1 MLRRPAR
8 LACLLTS
15 LLLAAAAPAAAQ
27 TAPCQPGDLE
37 VRSLGFEGNRAFS
50 DGELAQTIATTPSG
64 WTRRAL
70 RLPFANRRCL
80 DQAELANDR
89 IRLIVFYRNRGYS
102 QVTVDTATT
111 RLGSSAI
118 AVRFVIG
125 EGPPTRL
132 ESFVVSG
139 LSGVRDSAR
148 IVRNLPIRA
157 GDPFDRVRIEA
168 ARDTI
173 ARRLRNNGYA
183 AAVVT
188 SSFVEDRSA
197 LVAYDTLHVVSGPFT
212 RIGSV
217 RVAVTPRAGRSQ
229 QIPDRVVR
237 RLAGVD
243 SGAVYRERDLLNA
256 QRALYQTEAYRQV
269 AISLD
274 GAPGDSVAD
283 IRIALAEDAMRAARV
298 GLGYGTLDCVRASG
312 ELTNYNFLRGA
323 RRLEL
328 SARVSKIGVGDPLD
342 FARDLCPQ
350 AKSDP
355 YSSRLNYY
363 VGATLRQPSFF
374 GLRTV
379 PTITVYSGRTSE
391 YKAYLRTTAI
401 GGIVGLDWRRFQRTP
416 VSFAYQLDYG
426 RTEAQPALFCA
437 VFNRCDREDRERLQ
451 KLQPLGVVSAVVSRD
466 AANNAIYPTAGY
478 TWRAEARH
486 ASRLTLADKSLGFNK
501 LLGDAARYWGLGGR
515 NVLAFRL
522 RAGGLLGPSLGDT
535 ARFVPPEERLFAG
548 GPTTVRGFP
557 QNELG
562 SAIYIATQF
571 DTLYPGVTGRAD
583 TLFRIAQDERGFRR
597 AVPVGGNSLLV
608 GNVELRIPAPV
619 FSNVLQLTLFTDF
632 GDVWNRGSEDDVFQN
647 FRLKATPGI
656 QLGALSPVGLIRLVI
671 GYNPYDRPAGPLYYE
686 VPSALGGSLPCVS
699 PTNELKVHAVEG
711 ENGTVLTQEEGRCP
725 RSFAPAR
732 DGSFA
737 GRLTFSFAIGQ
748 AF

>member
-1 MLRRPAR
+1 MSRRHAR

-15 LLLAAAAPAAAQ
+15 LVLAFASEAGAQ
-27 TAPCQPGDLE
+27 TTPCAPGDLE
-37 VRSLGFEGNRAFS
+37 VRSLQFAGNTAFA

-70 RLPFANRRCL
+70 RLPFAERRCL
-80 DQAELANDR
+80 NQAELVNDR
-89 IRLIVFYRNRGYS
+89 IRLIVFYRNRGYAR
-102 QVTVDTATT
+102 VTVDTATAK
-111 RLGSSAI
+111 LGSRSV
-118 AVRFVIG
+118 AVRFIIG

-132 ESFVVSG
+132 AAFAITG
-139 LSGVRDSAR
+139 LAGVPDSAR
-148 IVRNLPIRA
+148 ITRNLPIRA

-168 ARDTI
+168 ARDSI
-173 ARRLRNNGYA
+173 ARRLRNSGYA

-188 SSFVEDRSA
+188 NSFVEDRDG
-197 LVAYDTLHVVSGPFT
+197 LVAYDTLHVATGPFT

-217 RVAVTPRAGRSQ
+217 TVSVTPRAGRRQ
-229 QIPDRVVR
+229 QIPDRIVR
-237 RLAGVD
+237 RIAGVD

-256 QRALYQTEAYRQV
+256 QRALYQTEGYRQV
-269 AISLD
+269 AITLD
-274 GAPGDSVAD
+274 TIPGDSLAD

-298 GLGYGTLDCVRASG
+298 GLGYGTLDCIRVSG

-328 SARVSKIGVGDPLD
+328 SARVSKIGVGEPLD
-342 FARDLCPQ
+342 GARDLCPQ

-363 VGATLRQPSFF
+363 VGATLRQPLFF

-416 VSFAYQLDYG
+416 MSFAYQLDYG

-437 VFNRCDREDRERLQ
+437 VFNRCAQEDRERLQ
-451 KLQPLGVVSAVVSRD
+451 QLQPLGVASVVVSRN
-466 AANNAIYPTAGY
+466 AANNTVYPTRGY

-501 LLGDAARYWGLGGR
+501 ILGDAARYWGIGGR
-515 NVLAFRL
+515 NVIAVRL
-522 RAGGLLGPSLGDT
+522 RAGGLLGPSLGDPT
-535 ARFVPPEERLFAG
+535 RFVPPEERLFAG

-571 DTLYPGVTGRAD
+571 DTLYPGVTGRSD
-583 TLFRIAQDERGFRR
+583 TLFRVRDGEREFRR

-608 GNVELRIPAPV
+608 GNLELRVPAPV
-619 FSNVLQLTLFTDF
+619 FSNLVQVTLFTDV
-632 GDVWNRGSEDDVFQN
+632 GDVWNRGNADVFQN
-647 FRLKATPGI
+647 FSLKATPGI
-656 QLGALSPVGLIRLVI
+656 QLGALSPVGLIRVVI

-686 VPSALGGSLPCVS
+686 VPSALGGALPCVS
-699 PTNELKVHAVEG
+699 PTNELPVHATDG
-711 ENGTVLTQEEGRCP
+711 ENGLVLRQEEGRCP
-725 RSFAPAR
+725 GTFAPTR
-732 DGSFA
+732 DNGML

>member
-1 MLRRPAR
+1 MSRRPVR
-8 LACLLTS
+8 LICLLTS
-15 LLLAAAAPAAAQ
+15 LVVASASMAGAQ
-27 TAPCQPGDLE
+27 TAPCATGDLE
-37 VRSLGFEGNRAFS
+37 VRSLQFSGNSSFS
-50 DGELAQTIATTPSG
+50 DGVLAQTIATTPSG

-70 RLPFANRRCL
+70 RLPFAARRCL
-80 DQAELANDR
+80 DPAEFTNDR
-89 IRLIVFYRNRGYS
+89 IRLVVFYRNRGYS
-102 QVTVDTATT
+102 RATVDTATT
-111 RLGSSAI
+111 RLRSNGV
-118 AVRFVIG
+118 AVRFLIN
-125 EGPPTRL
+125 EGPPTQL
-132 ESFVVSG
+132 QSFVVVG
-139 LSGVRDSAR
+139 LAGARDSAR

-188 SSFVEDRSA
+188 NSFSEDRA
-197 LVAYDTLHVVSGPFT
+197 TLVAYDTLHVASGPFT
-212 RIGSV
+212 RIGRVSV
-217 RVAVTPRAGRSQ
+217 IVTPRAGTAQ

-274 GAPGDSVAD
+274 TMPGDSVAD
-283 IRIALAEDAMRAARV
+283 IRIALAEDAMRSARV
-298 GLGYGTLDCVRASG
+298 GLGYGTLDCIRATG

-342 FARDLCPQ
+342 GARDLCPQ

-379 PTITVYSGRTSE
+379 PTVTVYSGRTSE

-437 VFNRCDREDRERLQ
+437 VFNRCDQEDRERLQ
-451 KLQPLGVVSAVVSRD
+451 QLQPLGVASVVVSRN
-466 AANNAIYPTAGY
+466 AANNAIYPTRGY

-515 NVLAFRL
+515 NVLAVRL
-522 RAGGLLGPSLGDT
+522 RAGGLLGPALGDP

-571 DTLYPGVTGRAD
+571 DTLYPGVTGRSD
-583 TLFRIAQDERGFRR
+583 TLFRVAEGERSFRR
-597 AVPVGGNSLLV
+597 AVPVGGNSLIV
-608 GNVELRIPAPV
+608 GNVELRVPSPV
-619 FSNVLQLTLFTDF
+619 FSNVLQLTLFTDV
-632 GDVWNRGSEDDVFQN
+632 GDVWNRGTDDVLQN

-656 QLGALSPVGLIRLVI
+656 QIGALSPVGLIRVVV
-671 GYNPYDRPAGPLYYE
+671 GYNPYDRPAGPLYFE

-699 PTNELKVHAVEG
+699 PTNELRVHAVNG
-711 ENGTVLTQEEGRCP
+711 ETGIVLTQEEGRCP

-732 DGSFA
+732 DGSVA

>member
-1 MLRRPAR
+1 MDRRPVR
-8 LACLLTS
+8 LVCFLTS
-15 LLLAAAAPAAAQ
+15 LLLALSSPAGAQ
-27 TAPCQPGDLE
+27 TAPCGPGDLE
-37 VRSLGFEGNRAFS
+37 VRSLQFSGNTAFS
-50 DGELAQTIATTPSG
+50 DGQLAQTIATTPSG

-70 RLPFANRRCL
+70 RLPFAARRCL
-80 DQAELANDR
+80 DPAEFVNDR
-89 IRLIVFYRNRGYS
+89 VRLIVFYRNRGYS
-102 QVTVDTATT
+102 RVAVDTATT
-111 RLGSSAI
+111 RLGSSAV
-118 AVRFVIG
+118 AVRFLID
-125 EGPPTRL
+125 EGPPTQLASLAVVGL
-132 ESFVVSG
+132 E
-139 LSGVRDSAR
+139 GVRDSAR
-148 IVRNLPIRA
+148 MVRNLPIRA

-173 ARRLRNNGYA
+173 ARRLRNNGYP

-188 SSFVEDRSA
+188 NSFVEDQAA
-197 LVAYDTLHVVSGPFT
+197 LVAHDTLRVASGRFT
-212 RIGSV
+212 RIGGVSV
-217 RVAVTPRAGRSQ
+217 VVTPRAGKTQ
-229 QIPDRVVR
+229 QIPDAVVR
-237 RLAGVD
+237 RIAGVD
-243 SGAVYRERDLLNA
+243 SGAVYRERALLNA

-269 AISLD
+269 AIGID
-274 GAPGDSVAD
+274 DTVPGDSVAD

-298 GLGYGTLDCVRASG
+298 GLGYGTLDCVRATG

-328 SARVSKIGVGDPLD
+328 SARVSKIGIGHPLD
-342 FARDLCPQ
+342 GARDLCPQ

-363 VGATLRQPSFF
+363 FGATLRQPSFF

-401 GGIVGLDWRRFQRTP
+401 GGIVGLDWRRLQRTP
-416 VSFAYQLDYG
+416 VGFAYQLDYG

-451 KLQPLGVVSAVVSRD
+451 RLQPLGVASVVVSRN
-466 AANNAIYPTAGY
+466 AANNAIYPTGGY
-478 TWRAEARH
+478 TWRADARH

-515 NVLAFRL
+515 NVLALRL
-522 RAGGLLGPSLGDT
+522 RAGGLLGPAFGDPT
-535 ARFVPPEERLFAG
+535 RFVPPEERLFAG

-562 SAIYIATQF
+562 SAIYIAVQF
-571 DTLYPGVTGRAD
+571 DTLYPAVTGRSD
-583 TLFRIAQDERGFRR
+583 TLFRVSEGERGFRR

-608 GNVELRIPAPV
+608 GNVELRVPAPV
-619 FSNVLQLTLFTDF
+619 FSNVLQMTLFTDV
-632 GDVWNRGSEDDVFQN
+632 GDVWNRGTDDVFLN

-656 QLGALSPVGLIRLVI
+656 QLGALSPVGLIRMVV

-686 VPSALGGSLPCVS
+686 VPTALGGSLPCVS
-699 PTNELKVHAVEG
+699 PTNVLPVHAVEG
-711 ENGTVLTQEEGRCP
+711 ENGIVLTQEEGRCP
-725 RSFAPAR
+725 RTFAPAR

-737 GRLTFSFAIGQ
+737 SRLTFSFAIGQ

>member
-1 MLRRPAR
+1 MPCRPVRR
-8 LACLLTS
+8 ACLLTS
-15 LLLAAAAPAAAQ
+15 FLLAPVALAGAQ
-27 TAPCQPGDLE
+27 TAPCVPGDLE
-37 VRSLGFEGNRAFS
+37 VRSLQFSGNSAFS

-70 RLPFANRRCL
+70 RLPFAARRCL
-80 DQAELANDR
+80 NPSEFTNDR
-89 IRLIVFYRNRGYS
+89 IRLVVFYRNRGYS
-102 QVTVDTATT
+102 RATVDTATA
-111 RLGSSAI
+111 RLGSSGV
-118 AVRFVIG
+118 AVRFMID

-132 ESFVVSG
+132 ASLAVVG
-139 LSGVRDSAR
+139 LEGIRDSAR
-148 IVRNLPIRA
+148 MVRNLPVRA
-157 GDPFDRVRIEA
+157 GDPFDRVKIEA

-183 AAVVT
+183 AAVVRNT
-188 SSFVEDRSA
+188 FAEDRDA
-197 LVAYDTLHVVSGPFT
+197 LVAHDTLHVSAGPFT
-212 RIGSV
+212 RIGRVSV
-217 RVAVTPRAGRSQ
+217 VVTPRTGKRQ
-229 QIPDRVVR
+229 QIPDKVVR

-269 AISLD
+269 AISVD
-274 GAPGDSVAD
+274 TVPGDSIAD
-283 IRIALAEDAMRAARV
+283 VRITITEDAMRAARV
-298 GLGYGTLDCVRASG
+298 GLGYGTLDCVRATG

-328 SARVSKIGVGDPLD
+328 TARVSKIGVGAPLD
-342 FARDLCPQ
+342 GARDLCPQ

-379 PTITVYSGRTSE
+379 PTVTVYSGRTSE

-401 GGIVGLDWRRFQRTP
+401 GGILGIDWRRFQRTP
-416 VSFAYQLDYG
+416 VSFAYQIDYG

-437 VFNRCDREDRERLQ
+437 VFNRCDLEDRDRLQ
-451 KLQPLGVVSAVVSRD
+451 QLQPLGVASVVVSRN
-466 AANNAIYPTAGY
+466 AANNAIYPTRGY

-515 NVLAFRL
+515 SVIAVRL
-522 RAGGLLGPSLGDT
+522 RAGGLLGPSLGDST
-535 ARFVPPEERLFAG
+535 RFVPPEERLFAG

-571 DTLYPGVTGRAD
+571 DTLYPGVTGRSD
-583 TLFRIAQDERGFRR
+583 TLFRVTELERGFRR

-608 GNVELRIPAPV
+608 GNVELRVPSPFFA
-619 FSNVLQLTLFTDF
+619 NVLQLTLFTDV
-632 GDVWNRGSEDDVFQN
+632 GDVWSRGTDDVFQN

-656 QLGALSPVGLIRLVI
+656 QIGALSPVGLIRLVI
-671 GYNPYDRPAGPLYYE
+671 GYNPYDRPAGPIYYE
-686 VPSALGGSLPCVS
+686 VPSALGGALPCVS
-699 PTNELKVHAVEG
+699 PGNELKVHAVDG
-711 ENGTVLTQEEGRCP
+711 LNGTTLTQDEGRCP

-732 DGSFA
+732 DSSVP

>member
-1 MLRRPAR
+1 MSRRPVR

-15 LLLAAAAPAAAQ
+15 FLLASASVAVAQ
-27 TAPCQPGDLE
+27 TASCGPGERE
-37 VRSLGFEGNRAFS
+37 VRSLQFAGNSAFT
-50 DGELAQTIATTPSG
+50 DGQLAQTIATTPSG

-70 RLPFANRRCL
+70 RLPFAERRCL
-80 DQAELANDR
+80 DQAEFANDR
-89 IRLIVFYRNRGYS
+89 IRLVVFYRNRGYS
-102 QVTVDTATT
+102 RVAVDTATAT
-111 RLGSSAI
+111 LGSGAV
-118 AVRFVIG
+118 AVRFLIN

-132 ESFVVSG
+132 QTLAVVG
-139 LSGVRDSAR
+139 LDGVQDSAR
-148 IVRNLPIRA
+148 IVRNLPIRP
-157 GDPFDRVRIEA
+157 GEPFDRVRIEA
-168 ARDTI
+168 ARDTV
-173 ARRLRNNGYA
+173 ARRLRNSGYA

-188 SSFVEDRSA
+188 NSFSEDRSA
-197 LVAYDTLHVVSGPFT
+197 LVAYDTLHVTSGPFT

-217 RVAVTPRAGRSQ
+217 TVAVTPRAGKRQ

-237 RLAGVD
+237 RIAGVD

-269 AISLD
+269 AITLD
-274 GAPGDSVAD
+274 TIPGDSLAD
-283 IRIALAEDAMRAARV
+283 IRITLAEDAMRAARV
-298 GLGYGTLDCVRASG
+298 GLGYGTLDCIRVSG

-328 SARVSKIGVGDPLD
+328 SARLSKIGIGDPLD

-401 GGIVGLDWRRFQRTP
+401 GGIVGVDWRRFQRTP

-437 VFNRCDREDRERLQ
+437 VFNRCDAEDRERLQ
-451 KLQPLGVVSAVVSRD
+451 RLQPLGIASVVVSRN
-466 AANNAIYPTAGY
+466 AANNPVYPTRGY

-486 ASRLTLADKSLGFNK
+486 ASRLTLADNSLGFNK
-501 LLGDAARYWGLGGR
+501 LLGDAARYWSVGGR
-515 NVLAFRL
+515 NVLAVRF
-522 RAGGLLGPSLGDT
+522 RAGGLLGPSLGDPT
-535 ARFVPPEERLFAG
+535 RFIPPEERLFAG

-571 DTLYPGVTGRAD
+571 DTLYPGATGRSD
-583 TLFRIAQDERGFRR
+583 TLFRVAGGEREFRR

-608 GNVELRIPAPV
+608 GNVELRVPAPV
-619 FSNVLQLTLFTDF
+619 FSNLLQVTLFTDV
-632 GDVWNRGSEDDVFQN
+632 GDVWNRGSNDVFQN

-699 PTNELKVHAVEG
+699 PTNELKVHAVAG
-711 ENGTVLTQEEGRCP
+711 EDGTVLTQEEGRCP
-725 RSFAPAR
+725 GTFAPTR
-732 DGSFA
+732 DNGVL

>member
-1 MLRRPAR
+1 MSRRPVR
-8 LACLLTS
+8 LVSLLTS
-15 LLLAAAAPAAAQ
+15 LLVASASIAGAQ
-27 TAPCQPGDLE
+27 TTPCAPGDLE
-37 VRSLGFEGNRAFS
+37 VRSLQFSGNVSFS
-50 DGELAQTIATTPSG
+50 DGQIAQAIATTPSG

-70 RLPFANRRCL
+70 RLPFAERRCL
-80 DQAELANDR
+80 DQAEFANDR
-89 IRLIVFYRNRGYS
+89 IRLVVFYRNRGYS
-102 QVTVDTATT
+102 RVAVDTATT
-111 RLGSSAI
+111 RLGSNGI
-118 AVRFVIG
+118 AVRFLIS

-132 ESFVVSG
+132 QSFVVAG
-139 LSGVRDSAR
+139 LAGVRDSAR

-157 GDPFDRVRIEA
+157 GEPFDRVRIEA

-188 SSFVEDRSA
+188 NSFVENPA
-197 LVAYDTLHVVSGPFT
+197 GLVAYDTLHVASGPFT
-212 RIGSV
+212 RIGAVS
-217 RVAVTPRAGRSQ
+217 VAVTPRAGSRQ

-237 RLAGVD
+237 RIAGVD

-256 QRALYQTEAYRQV
+256 QRGLYQTEAYRQV
-269 AISLD
+269 AIGLD
-274 GAPGDSVAD
+274 TIPGDSVAD
-283 IRIALAEDAMRAARV
+283 LRIVLAEDAMRSARV
-298 GLGYGTLDCVRASG
+298 GLGYGTLDCVRATG

-328 SARVSKIGVGDPLD
+328 SARVSKIGIGHPLD
-342 FARDLCPQ
+342 GARDLCPQ

-363 VGATLRQPSFF
+363 VGVTLRQPSFF

-379 PTITVYSGRTSE
+379 PTVTVYSGRTSE

-401 GGIVGLDWRRFQRTP
+401 GGILGLDWRRFQRTP

-451 KLQPLGVVSAVVSRD
+451 QLQPLGVASVVVSRN

-486 ASRLTLADKSLGFNK
+486 ASLLTLADKSLGFSK
-501 LLGDAARYWGLGGR
+501 LLGDAARYWSVGGR
-515 NVLAFRL
+515 NVLAVRL
-522 RAGGLLGPSLGDT
+522 RAGGLLGPSLSDPT
-535 ARFVPPEERLFAG
+535 RFVPPEERLFAG
-548 GPTTVRGFP
+548 GPTTVRGFS

-562 SAIYIATQF
+562 SAIYIAMQF
-571 DTLYPGVTGRAD
+571 DTLYPGVTGRSD
-583 TLFRIAQDERGFRR
+583 TLFRVAGDERRFRR

-608 GNVELRIPAPV
+608 GNLELRVPSPA
-619 FSNVLQLTLFTDF
+619 FADVLQLTLFADV
-632 GDVWNRGSEDDVFQN
+632 GDVWNRGTDDVFQN

-656 QLGALSPVGLIRLVI
+656 QIGALSPVGLIRVVV

-686 VPSALGGSLPCVS
+686 VPGALGGSLPCVS
-699 PTNELKVHAVEG
+699 PTNELRVHAVAG
-711 ENGTVLTQEEGRCP
+711 ESGTVLTQEEGRCP
-725 RSFAPAR
+725 GSFAPAR
-732 DGSFA
+732 DGSVA

>member
-1 MLRRPAR
+1 MSRRPAR
-8 LACLLTS
+8 LVCLVTS
-15 LLLAAAAPAAAQ
+15 LIAASAVAAGAQ
-27 TAPCQPGDLE
+27 TTPCGPGDLE
-37 VRSLGFEGNRAFS
+37 VRSLQFSGNISFF

-70 RLPFANRRCL
+70 RLPFAARRCL
-80 DQAELANDR
+80 DPAELTNDR
-89 IRLIVFYRNRGYS
+89 IRLVVFYRNRGYARA
-102 QVTVDTATT
+102 TVDTSTT
-111 RLGSSAI
+111 RLGGNGI
-118 AVRFVIG
+118 AVRFLIN

-132 ESFVVSG
+132 ASFVVTG
-139 LSGVRDSAR
+139 LGAVADSAR
-148 IVRNLPIRA
+148 IARNLPIRA
-157 GDPFDRVRIEA
+157 GEPFDRVRIEA

-173 ARRLRNNGYA
+173 ARRLRNSGYA

-188 SSFVEDRSA
+188 NAFAEDRAA
-197 LVAYDTLHVVSGPFT
+197 LVAYDTLHVATGPFT
-212 RIGSV
+212 RIGRVSV
-217 RVAVTPRAGRSQ
+217 VVTPRAGRTQ

-237 RLAGVD
+237 RIAGVD

-269 AISLD
+269 AFSLD
-274 GAPGDSVAD
+274 TLPGDSIAD
-283 IRIALAEDAMRAARV
+283 VQIALAEDAMRAARV
-298 GLGYGTLDCVRASG
+298 GLGYGTLDCVRATG

-328 SARVSKIGVGDPLD
+328 TARVSKIGVGDPLD
-342 FARDLCPQ
+342 GARDLCPQ

-379 PTITVYSGRTSE
+379 PSVTIYSGRTSE

-401 GGIVGLDWRRFQRTP
+401 GGIIGLDWRRFDRTP

-451 KLQPLGVVSAVVSRD
+451 RLQPLGIASAVVSRN
-466 AANNAIYPTAGY
+466 AANNAIYPTRGY

-515 NVLAFRL
+515 NVLAVRL
-522 RAGGLLGPSLGDT
+522 RAGGLLGPSLGDST
-535 ARFVPPEERLFAG
+535 RFVPPEERLFAG

-571 DTLYPGVTGRAD
+571 DTLYPGVTGRSD
-583 TLFRIAQDERGFRR
+583 TLFRVTEGERGFRR

-608 GNVELRIPAPV
+608 GNVELRVPSPIL
-619 FSNVLQLTLFTDF
+619 SNVMQLTLFTDV
-632 GDVWNRGSEDDVFQN
+632 GDVWNRGSDDVFQN

-656 QLGALSPVGLIRLVI
+656 QVGALSPVGLIRMVV

-699 PTNELKVHAVEG
+699 PNNDLRVHAVQG
-711 ENGTVLTQEEGRCP
+711 ENGIVLTQEEGRCP
-725 RSFAPAR
+725 RTFAPAR

-737 GRLTFSFAIGQ
+737 SRLTFSFAIGQ

>member
-1 MLRRPAR
+1 MSRRPVR

-15 LLLAAAAPAAAQ
+15 LVMALASEAGAQ
-27 TAPCQPGDLE
+27 TVPCAPGDLE
-37 VRSLGFEGNRAFS
+37 VRSLQFAGNTAFT
-50 DGELAQTIATTPSG
+50 DGQLAQTIATTPSG

-70 RLPFANRRCL
+70 RLPFAERRCL
-80 DQAELANDR
+80 NQSEFVNDR

-102 QVTVDTATT
+102 RVAVDTATAK
-111 RLGSSAI
+111 LGSRGV
-118 AVRFVIG
+118 AVRFIVS
-125 EGPPTRL
+125 EGPSTRL
-132 ESFVVSG
+132 AVLAITG
-139 LSGVRDSAR
+139 LAGVRDSAR
-148 IVRNLPIRA
+148 IARNLPIRV
-157 GDPFDRVRIEA
+157 GEPFDRVRIEA
-168 ARDTI
+168 ARDSV
-173 ARRLRNNGYA
+173 ARRLRNSGYA
-183 AAVVT
+183 AAIVT
-188 SSFVEDRSA
+188 NSFFEDRDA
-197 LVAYDTLHVVSGPFT
+197 LLAYDTLHVASGPFT
-212 RIGSV
+212 RIGGV
-217 RVAVTPRAGRSQ
+217 TVAVTPRAGRRQ

-237 RLAGVD
+237 RIAGVN

-256 QRALYQTEAYRQV
+256 QRALYQTEGYRQV
-269 AISLD
+269 AITLD
-274 GAPGDSVAD
+274 TIPGDSLAD
-283 IRIALAEDAMRAARV
+283 IRITLAEDAMRAARV
-298 GLGYGTLDCVRASG
+298 GLGYGTLDCIRASG

-328 SARVSKIGVGDPLD
+328 SARVSKIGIGEPLD
-342 FARDLCPQ
+342 GARDLCPQ

-437 VFNRCDREDRERLQ
+437 VFNRCAQEDRERLQ
-451 KLQPLGVVSAVVSRD
+451 RLQPLGVASIVVSRN
-466 AANNAIYPTAGY
+466 AANNPVYPTRGY

-486 ASRLTLADKSLGFNK
+486 ASKLTLADNSLGFNK
-501 LLGDAARYWGLGGR
+501 ILGDAARYWGIGAR
-515 NVLAFRL
+515 NVIAVRF
-522 RAGGLLGPSLGDT
+522 RAGGLLGPSLGDPT
-535 ARFVPPEERLFAG
+535 RFVPPEERLFAG
-548 GPTTVRGFP
+548 GPTTVRGFS

-583 TLFRIAQDERGFRR
+583 TLFRVAEGEREFRR

-608 GNVELRIPAPV
+608 GNVELRVPAPV
-619 FSNVLQLTLFTDF
+619 FSNLVQVTLFTDV
-632 GDVWNRGSEDDVFQN
+632 GDVWNRGDDDVFQN

-686 VPSALGGSLPCVS
+686 VPTALGGALPCVS
-699 PTNELKVHAVEG
+699 PANELKVHAADGV
-711 ENGTVLTQEEGRCP
+711 NGLALEQEEGRCP
-725 RSFAPAR
+725 GTFAPTR
-732 DGSFA
+732 DSGVL

>member
-1 MLRRPAR
+1 MDRRPAR
-8 LACLLTS
+8 LVCFLTS
-15 LLLAAAAPAAAQ
+15 LFLAVASSAGAQ
-27 TAPCQPGDLE
+27 TAPCGPGDLE
-37 VRSLGFEGNRAFS
+37 VRSLQFTGNSTFS
-50 DGELAQTIATTPSG
+50 DRQLAQTIATTPSG

-70 RLPFANRRCL
+70 RLPFAVRRCL
-80 DQAELANDR
+80 DPAEFVNDR

-102 QVTVDTATT
+102 RVTVDTATT
-111 RLGSSAI
+111 RLGSSAV
-118 AVRFVIG
+118 AVRFLIN

-132 ESFVVSG
+132 ATFVVTG
-139 LSGVRDSAR
+139 LEGVRDSAR
-148 IVRNLPIRA
+148 MTRNLPIRA

-173 ARRLRNNGYA
+173 ARRLRNNGYS

-188 SSFVEDRSA
+188 SSFVEDREA
-197 LVAYDTLHVVSGPFT
+197 LVAYDTLHVASGPFT
-212 RIGSV
+212 RIGRVSV
-217 RVAVTPRAGRSQ
+217 LVTPRAGKSQ
-229 QIPDRVVR
+229 QIPDAVVR
-237 RLAGVD
+237 RIAGVD
-243 SGAVYRERDLLNA
+243 SGAIYRERDLLNA

-269 AISLD
+269 AIGLD
-274 GAPGDSVAD
+274 DAVPGDSVAD
-283 IRIALAEDAMRAARV
+283 VRIALSEDAMRSARV
-298 GLGYGTLDCVRASG
+298 GLGYGTLDCIRATG

-328 SARVSKIGVGDPLD
+328 SARLSKIGVGRPLD
-342 FARDLCPQ
+342 GARDLCPQ

-416 VSFAYQLDYG
+416 VGFAYQLDYG
-426 RTEAQPALFCA
+426 KTEAQPALFCA
-437 VFNRCDREDRERLQ
+437 VFNRCDQEDRERLQ
-451 KLQPLGVVSAVVSRD
+451 QLQPLGVASVVVSRN

-501 LLGDAARYWGLGGR
+501 LLGDAARYWSLGGS
-515 NVLAFRL
+515 NVLAIRL
-522 RAGGLLGPSLGDT
+522 RAGGLLGPAFGDPT
-535 ARFVPPEERLFAG
+535 RFVPPEERLFAG

-571 DTLYPGVTGRAD
+571 DTLYPGVTGRSD
-583 TLFRIAQDERGFRR
+583 TLFRVSEGERRFRR
-597 AVPVGGNSLLV
+597 AVPVGGNSLIV
-608 GNVELRIPAPV
+608 GNLELRMPSPV
-619 FSNVLQLTLFTDF
+619 FSNVLQLTLFTDV
-632 GDVWNRGSEDDVFQN
+632 GDVWNRGTDDVFLN
-647 FRLKATPGI
+647 FRLKATPGV
-656 QLGALSPVGLIRLVI
+656 QFGALSPVGLIRLVV

-686 VPSALGGSLPCVS
+686 VPAALGGALPCVS
-699 PTNELKVHAVEG
+699 PTNVLPVHAVES
-711 ENGTVLTQEEGRCP
+711 ESGTVLTQVEGRCP
-725 RSFAPAR
+725 GTFVPAR

-737 GRLTFSFAIGQ
+737 SRLTFSFAIGQ

>member
-1 MLRRPAR
+1 MSRRPVR
-8 LACLLTS
+8 LVCLPT
-15 LLLAAAAPAAAQ
+15 LLFVASAFVAGAQ
-27 TAPCQPGDLE
+27 TVPCAPGDLE
-37 VRSLGFEGNRAFS
+37 VRSLQFAGNSVFS
-50 DGELAQTIATTPSG
+50 DGELAQTIVTTPSG

-70 RLPFANRRCL
+70 RLPLAARRCL
-80 DQAELANDR
+80 DPVELTNDR
-89 IRLIVFYRNRGYS
+89 IRLIVFYRNRGYFR
-102 QVTVDTATT
+102 VTVDTATT
-111 RLGSSAI
+111 RLGSSGI
-118 AVRFVIG
+118 AVRFLID

-132 ESFVVSG
+132 QSFAVVG

-148 IVRNLPIRA
+148 AVRNLPIRQ

-168 ARDTI
+168 ARDSI
-173 ARRLRNNGYA
+173 ARRLRNRGYA
-183 AAVVT
+183 AATVT
-188 SSFVEDRSA
+188 NSFVEDREA
-197 LVAYDTLHVVSGPFT
+197 LVAFDTLHVSTGPFT

-217 RVAVTPRAGRSQ
+217 SVVVTPRAGSSQ

-237 RLAGVD
+237 RIAGVD
-243 SGAVYRERDLLNA
+243 IGAVYRERDLLNA

-274 GAPGDSVAD
+274 AGPADSVAD
-283 IRIALAEDAMRAARV
+283 IRIALTEDAMRSARV
-298 GLGYGTLDCVRASG
+298 GLGYGTLDCIRATG
-312 ELTNYNFLRGA
+312 ELTDYNFLHGA

-328 SARVSKIGVGDPLD
+328 TTRVSKIGVGAPLD
-342 FARDLCPQ
+342 GARDLCPQ

-374 GLRTV
+374 RLRTV

-416 VSFAYQLDYG
+416 VTFAYQLDYG

-451 KLQPLGVVSAVVSRD
+451 QLQPLGVASVVVSRNASD
-466 AANNAIYPTAGY
+466 NAIYPTRGY

-486 ASRLTLADKSLGFNK
+486 ASRLTLAENSLGFNK
-501 LLGDAARYWGLGGR
+501 LLGDAARYWALGGGS
-515 NVLAFRL
+515 VLAVRL
-522 RAGGLLGPSLGDT
+522 RAGGLLGRGLGDPT
-535 ARFVPPEERLFAG
+535 RFVPPEERLFAG
-548 GPTTVRGFP
+548 GPTTVRGFS

-571 DTLYPGVTGRAD
+571 DTLYPGVTGRSD
-583 TLFRIAQDERGFRR
+583 TLFRVADGVRSFRR

-608 GNVELRIPAPV
+608 GNLEVRLPAPV
-619 FSNVLQLTLFTDF
+619 FSNVLQVTLFTDV
-632 GDVWNRGSEDDVFQN
+632 GDVWNRGTDEVFQN

-656 QLGALSPVGLIRLVI
+656 QLGAQSPVGLVRLVI

-686 VPSALGGSLPCVS
+686 VPGALGGSLPCVS
-699 PTNELKVHAVEG
+699 PTNELRVHAVAG

-732 DGSFA
+732 DSA
-737 GRLTFSFAIGQ
+737 LPARLTFSFAIGQ